1 MEDPRLRELS
11 KDLIPSNIVHS
22 HMDNIGGL
30 ERKYKNG
37 LTRKIDIPKKLVTII
52 DADGNELYSN
62 ILDDNH
68 PLIKCATIYYNWDN
82 RKIGRRYKYVSV
94 QAFKRAQNFVR
105 EQIEAIEDIYRV
117 V

>member
-22 HMDNIGGL
+22 YMDNIGGL
-30 ERKYKNG
+30 GGKYKNG
-37 LTRKIDIPKKLVTII
+37 LTRKINIPKKLVTII

-82 RKIGRRYKYVSV
+82 RKKRSRYVSV
-94 QAFKRAQNFVR
+94 RAYKRALNFVR

-117 V
+117 I